1 MEAFTMRLQLS
12 IQLLDPSSPKS
23 GFTCC
28 ICGELSFEKAACV
41 VLSDEH
47 KTYGNVCMNC
57 VASGQKKATATAYD
71 LACGMRQVSDRQFH
85 IASKISEINATDWIT
100 FDELMQAKKIAKK

>member
-1 MEAFTMRLQLS
+1 MEAFAMKLQLS
-12 IQLLDPSSPKS
+12 IQPLDPPSPKS

-28 ICGELSFEKAACV
+28 VCGELSFEKAACV

-71 LACGMRQVSDRQFH
+71 LACGMRQVA
-85 IASKISEINATDWIT
+85 IAILPLARGLVVGFVAINDQCAG
-100 FDELMQAKKIAKK
+100 